1 MNNHVDRFAKA
12 LKEFDEKAEAHR
24 KKCER
29 KIDDEYTVFIR
40 KVEDIVDEMD
50 EDGLHEFLNTDD
62 KRISDYDKKA
72 MAAAYGIRHGYDG
85 MIFINI

>member
-1 MNNHVDRFAKA
+1 MTNSVDRFAEA
-12 LKEFDEKAEAHR
+12 LKEFNDKADAHR

-29 KIDDEYTVFIR
+29 KIEDEYTVFVR

-50 EDGLHEFLNTDD
+50 ESDLHEFLNTDD
-62 KRISDYDKKA
+62 ERVRPYDKKA

-85 MIFINI
+85 MVFINV

>member
-1 MNNHVDRFAKA
+1 MNNHVDRFAEA

-50 EDGLHEFLNTDD
+50 EDSLREFLTTDD
-62 KRISDYDKKA
+62 ERISDYNKKA

-85 MIFINI
+85 MLIINV

>member
-1 MNNHVDRFAKA
+1 MNNVDRFAEA

-29 KIDDEYTVFIR
+29 KIDDEYTAFIR

-50 EDGLHEFLNTDD
+50 DDDMYEFLNTDD
-62 KRISDYDKKA
+62 ERISDKDKKV

-85 MIFINI
+85 VFIINA

>member
-1 MNNHVDRFAKA
+1 MNNIDRFANA

-50 EDGLHEFLNTDD
+50 EDSLHEFLTSDD

-85 MIFINI
+85 MIIINV

>member
-1 MNNHVDRFAKA
+1 MNNIDRFANA
-12 LKEFDEKAEAHR
+12 LKEFDKKAEAHR

-40 KVEDIVDEMD
+40 KVEDIVEDMD
-50 EDGLHEFLNTDD
+50 EDDLREFISTDD

-72 MAAAYGIRHGYDG
+72 MAAVYGIQHGYDG
-85 MIFINI
+85 MIIINI